1 MTEGKNTTV
10 LLIED
15 NPGDARLIKEML
27 RFSSTTR
34 FELTQVECLDEAF
47 KVLEGGSFDIILSD
61 LGLPDSWGLDTF
73 YKLHIHA
80 PKIPTIVLTGLNDDV
95 TGTRAVREGAQDYLI
110 KGQVDGDILS
120 RAIHYAIERKKSD
133 EALRES
139 EEKYSALVELS
150 PDGIILLQAGKVIFA
165 NNSVY
170 RLIDLD
176 ESDLIGADVFKLM
189 NGSLKGVMERLNV
202 HDKSM
207 VIKNLSEAAR
217 GNITSRTYRLPS
229 KRKSGDIIWI
239 EVHVTPIMYKEV
251 TSELI
256 LFKNITEQKSVEQSI
271 KEKNKELQVMGEELQ
286 ELNLNLEQK
295 VQERTVEVEVLLK
308 QKDEFVNQL
317 GHDLKSP
324 LTPLVTLLPII
335 EQRENDSELREL
347 LGVSI
352 ENVNF
357 MKELVIKTLSLARLN
372 SPNTEF
378 IIDNIKLSEEVTT
391 ILRTKQHIFAEREIT
406 TENMVREGLI
416 IKADKLRLDELFD
429 NLITNSI
436 KYSDEGGTLE
446 IDAEE
451 EEEGDFVTISI
462 KDNGVGMAEE
472 QLGHIF
478 EEFYKVDPSRHDL
491 DSSGLGLSICK
502 RIVEKH
508 GGKIWAESPGE
519 GKGTTFYFT
528 IPVLKIKEK
537 EMRVLTH

>member
-1 MTEGKNTTV
+1 MTGNKSTMV

-27 RFSSTTR
+27 RFSSNSNTR
-34 FELTQVECLDEAF
+34 FELTHVERLDEAF
-47 KVLEGGSFDIILSD
+47 KVIEEGSFDIILSD
-61 LGLPDSWGLDTF
+61 LGLSDSWGLDTF
-73 YKLHIHA
+73 HKLHTHV
-80 PKIPTIVLTGLNDDV
+80 PKVPTIVLTGLNDDV

-110 KGQVDGDILS
+110 KGQVDCDILS

-170 RLIDLD
+170 RLFDFD
-176 ESDLIGADVFKLM
+176 KSDLIGADVFKLI
-189 NGSLKGVMERLNV
+189 NGSLKLAVDGL
-202 HDKSM
+202 DKYDRDM
-207 VIKNLSEAAR
+207 IINNLSEAAK
-217 GNITSRTYRLPS
+217 GHVTARTYRFPS
-229 KRKSGDIIWI
+229 SRKGRDLIWI
-239 EVHVTPIMYKEV
+239 EIHVTPIMYKGI

-256 LFKNITEQKSVEQSI
+256 LIKDITEQKKAEQSI
-271 KEKNKELQVMGEELQ
+271 KEKNKELQVMGGELQ
-286 ELNLNLEQK
+286 GLNLNLEQK
-295 VQERTVEVEVLLK
+295 VDERTVEVENLLK

-335 EQRENDSELREL
+335 EGREKDSELKEL
-347 LGVSI
+347 LVISI
-352 ENVNF
+352 ENVNY

-372 SPNTEF
+372 SSNTEF
-378 IIDNIKLSEEVTT
+378 HMGDVELSEEITM

-416 IKADKLRLDELFD
+416 VKADKLRLDELFD
-429 NLITNSI
+429 NLITNAI
-436 KYSDEGGTLE
+436 KYSNDGGSLA
-446 IDAEE
+446 IYA
-451 EEEGDFVTISI
+451 EEEGDFVTIAI
-462 KDNGVGMAEE
+462 KDTGLGMTKE
-472 QLGHIF
+472 QLDHIF

-519 GKGTTFYFT
+519 GEGTTFYFT
-528 IPVLKIKEK
+528 IPALKIKEE
-537 EMRVLTH
+537 EMIALTH

>member
-1 MTEGKNTTV
+1 MTKTKNTTV
-10 LLIED
+10 LLVED

-27 RFSSTTR
+27 KFSSTTR
-34 FELTQVECLDEAF
+34 FELTQVESLKDAIE
-47 KVLEGGSFDIILSD
+47 VLEEESFDIILSD

-73 YKLHIHA
+73 NKLHIHV
-80 PKIPTIVLTGLNDDV
+80 PRVPTIVLTGLNDDV

-150 PDGIILLQAGKVIFA
+150 PDGIVLLQAGKVIFA
-165 NNSVY
+165 NNSIY
-170 RLIDLD
+170 RLFDID
-176 ESDLIGADVFKLM
+176 ESDLIGGDIFKLM
-189 NGSLKGVMERLNV
+189 NGSLKDAMDVLNGQERSLIIN
-202 HDKSM
+202 
-207 VIKNLSEAAR
+207 NLSEAAR
-217 GNITSRTYRLPS
+217 GNITARTYRLPS

-239 EVHVTPIMYKEV
+239 EVHVTPIMYKGI

-256 LFKNITEQKSVEQSI
+256 LFKDITEQKEAEQSI

-286 ELNLNLEQK
+286 ELNLNLENK
-295 VQERTVEVEVLLK
+295 VKERTIEVENLLK

-335 EQRENDSELREL
+335 EEREKDSELKEL
-347 LGVSI
+347 LGISI

-372 SPNTEF
+372 APNTKF
-378 IIDNIKLSEEVTT
+378 NIDEVKLSKEVKT
-391 ILRTKQHIFAEREIT
+391 IFYTKQQIFIERGIS
-406 TENMVREGLI
+406 TENKVPEGLI
-416 IKADKLRLDELFD
+416 VRADKLRLDELFD
-429 NLITNSI
+429 NLITNAI
-436 KYSDEGGTLE
+436 KYSNEGGSIT
-446 IDAEE
+446 IDAEDN
-451 EEEGDFVTISI
+451 GDFVKVSI
-462 KDNGVGMAEE
+462 KDTGVGMAEE
-472 QLGHIF
+472 QLSHIF

-528 IPVLKIKEK
+528 IPALRVEEEEMLVLAY
-537 EMRVLTH
+537 